1 MMTIRKFVKTE
12 RGQTLV
18 ELALVLPVIILILF
32 GTLEFGRL
40 FHSYIVITNAARE
53 GARLGAVG
61 KSDEEIV
68 SRIREASPLYQAD
81 CRLRVFRL
89 EPNESAR
96 SPGVPLT
103 VEVAYD
109 VELVTPIFSSILP
122 NPVTLKSTAVMRVE

>member
-81 CRLRVFRL
+81 SRLRVIRL

>member
-81 CRLRVFRL
+81 SRLRVIRL

-109 VELVTPIFSSILP
+109 VE
-122 NPVTLKSTAVMRVE
+122 

>member
-68 SRIREASPLYQAD
+68 SRRAKAM
-81 CRLRVFRL
+81 
-89 EPNESAR
+89 
-96 SPGVPLT
+96 
-103 VEVAYD
+103 
-109 VELVTPIFSSILP
+109 
-122 NPVTLKSTAVMRVE
+122 KK

>member
-1 MMTIRKFVKTE
+1 MMIRKFVKTE

-18 ELALVLPVIILILF
+18 ELALILPIIILILF
-32 GTLEFGRL
+32 GTLEFGRI

-53 GARLGAVG
+53 GARLGALG
-61 KSDEEIV
+61 KSNEEII

-81 CRLRVFRL
+81 TRLRIIRL

-96 SPGVPLT
+96 NSGVPLT

-109 VELVTPIFSSILP
+109 VELVTPIISSILP

>member
-1 MMTIRKFVKTE
+1 MMIRKFVKTE

-18 ELALVLPVIILILF
+18 ELALVLPIIILILF
-32 GTLEFGRL
+32 GTLEFGRI

-53 GARLGAVG
+53 GARLGALG
-61 KSDEEIV
+61 KSDEEII

-81 CRLRVFRL
+81 TRLRIIRL

-96 SPGVPLT
+96 NSGVPLT

-109 VELVTPIFSSILP
+109 VELVTPIISSILP

>member
-81 CRLRVFRL
+81 SRLCVIRL

>member
-1 MMTIRKFVKTE
+1 MMIRKFVKTE

-18 ELALVLPVIILILF
+18 ELALVLPIIILILF
-32 GTLEFGRL
+32 GTLEFWRI

-53 GARLGAVG
+53 GARLGALG
-61 KSDEEIV
+61 KSDEEII

-81 CRLRVFRL
+81 TRLRIIRL

-96 SPGVPLT
+96 NSGVPLT

-109 VELVTPIFSSILP
+109 VELVTPIISSILP

>member
-1 MMTIRKFVKTE
+1 MMIQKFVKTQ

-18 ELALVLPVIILILF
+18 ELALVLPIIILILF
-32 GTLEFGRL
+32 GTLELGRV

-53 GARLGAVG
+53 GARLGALG
-61 KSDEEIV
+61 KSDEEII

-81 CRLRVFRL
+81 SRLRITRL

-96 SPGVPLT
+96 SPGVPLI

-109 VELVTPIFSSILP
+109 VELVTPLISSILP

>member
-1 MMTIRKFVKTE
+1 MMIRKFVKTE

-18 ELALVLPVIILILF
+18 ELALILPIIILILF
-32 GTLEFGRL
+32 GTLEFGRI

-53 GARLGAVG
+53 GARLGALG
-61 KSDEEIV
+61 KSDEEII

-81 CRLRVFRL
+81 TRLRIIRL

-96 SPGVPLT
+96 NSGVPLT

-109 VELVTPIFSSILP
+109 VELVTPIISSILP

>member
-1 MMTIRKFVKTE
+1 MMIRKFVKTE

-18 ELALVLPVIILILF
+18 ELALVLPIIILILF
-32 GTLEFGRL
+32 GTLEFGRI

-53 GARLGAVG
+53 GARLGALG
-61 KSDEEIV
+61 KSDEEII
-68 SRIREASPLYQAD
+68 SRIREVSPLYQAD
-81 CRLRVFRL
+81 TRLRIIRL

-96 SPGVPLT
+96 NSGVPLT

-109 VELVTPIFSSILP
+109 VELVTPIISSILP